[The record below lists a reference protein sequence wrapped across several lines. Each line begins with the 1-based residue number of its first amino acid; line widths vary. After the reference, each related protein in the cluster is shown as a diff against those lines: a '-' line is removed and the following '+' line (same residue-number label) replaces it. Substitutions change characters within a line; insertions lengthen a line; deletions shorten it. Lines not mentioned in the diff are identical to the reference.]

1 MVLFIYLFPIK
12 LSLSEVHT
20 DVSLVCLCVGGRDTQ
35 TQANSHTK
43 GKDRASSLPEP
54 SFSVKLRGQRSFS
67 KQMMVVMEVRR
78 ERREKD
84 QALGSEQG
92 SGEESRETAGK

>member
-43 GKDRASSLPEP
+43 GKDRASSLPEL
-54 SFSVKLRGQRSFS
+54 SFSAKLRGRRSFS
-67 KQMMVVMEVRR
+67 KQMMVVRR

-92 SGEESRETAGK
+92 SGEESRETAGRRG